1 MNKRILIS
9 AFLILVYCSL
19 LNAHALYSYRNVKKV
34 NKATSEELPAKNQ
47 LEYVS
52 FSDDRTKCFF
62 SDIDGNNMYGE
73 TVFVYMGEKD
83 DMYHFHYQDP
93 NDNSSFWDVYFSKD
107 YKTVKSTTT
116 HNPFIKIYEL
126 LEMIKN

>member
-62 SDIDGNNMYGE
+62 SDIDGNNM
-73 TVFVYMGEKD
+73 
-83 DMYHFHYQDP
+83 
-93 NDNSSFWDVYFSKD
+93 
-107 YKTVKSTTT
+107 
-116 HNPFIKIYEL
+116 
-126 LEMIKN
+126 

>member
-1 MNKRILIS
+1 
-9 AFLILVYCSL
+9 
-19 LNAHALYSYRNVKKV
+19 VKKV

-83 DMYHFHYQDP
+83 GMYHFHY
-93 NDNSSFWDVYFSKD
+93 
-107 YKTVKSTTT
+107 
-116 HNPFIKIYEL
+116 
-126 LEMIKN
+126 